1 MRIKVRAIG
10 ALRSALGTG
19 SLDVNAPDGSDL
31 ASLIQVISEGRSEL
45 AENLSDAL
53 RFSLILVNGVEVGNL
68 NGLKTVLID
77 DSEVIFVP
85 VTHGG

>member
-1 MRIKVRAIG
+1 VRIKVRAIG
-10 ALRSALGTG
+10 ALRSAFGTG
-19 SLDVNAPDGSDL
+19 SLDVDAPDGSDL
-31 ASLIQVISEGRSEL
+31 ASLIRIISEGRSEL
-45 AENLSDAL
+45 VENLSDVL
-53 RFSLILVNGVEVGNL
+53 HLSLILVNGVEVGNL

>member
-1 MRIKVRAIG
+1 MRIKVQAIG
-10 ALRSALGTG
+10 ALRSALGTE
-19 SLDVNAPDGSDL
+19 SLDVDAPDGSDL
-31 ASLIQVISEGRSEL
+31 ASLIRVISEGRSEPAKNL
-45 AENLSDAL
+45 ADAL
-53 RFSLILVNGVEVGNL
+53 HLSLILVNGVEVGNL